1 MADGGVS
8 TLIVLIASLLISG
21 IAGIVLIDAW
31 GGVAD
36 ANQSAVNARA
46 ADIETDVS
54 FAGDPTMVP
63 LDDSG
68 GAGSY
73 KITVMVQNSGSR
85 VLDHTNLALF
95 VDGNPFGDGSDQ
107 TLADGSA
114 LPGDHRWGP
123 GDIIIFEI
131 TETADNEFLGFVDK
145 TQITLTIVAESIV
158 IAGHSDTDSE
168 TYEVRLNDPTP

>member
-1 MADGGVS
+1 MLGR
-8 TLIVLIASLLISG
+8 
-21 IAGIVLIDAW
+21 
-31 GGVAD
+31 AD
-36 ANQSAVNARA
+36 ANQSAVDARA

-68 GAGSY
+68 GVGSY

-95 VDGNPFGDGSDQ
+95 VNGNPFGDGSDQ

-114 LPGDHRWGP
+114 LPNTSALAAGQGQTDRSRARAEG
-123 GDIIIFEI
+123 
-131 TETADNEFLGFVDK
+131 FLR
-145 TQITLTIVAESIV
+145 S
-158 IAGHSDTDSE
+158 
-168 TYEVRLNDPTP
+168 P

>member
-63 LDDSG
+63 LDPTA
-68 GAGSY
+68 GAGLY

-95 VDGNPFGDGSDQ
+95 VNGNPFGDGSDQ

-131 TETADNEFLGFVDK
+131 TETANEFNGFVDN

-158 IAGHSDTDSE
+158 IAGHSSTDSE
-168 TYEVRLNDPTP
+168 TYEVRLNDTTP